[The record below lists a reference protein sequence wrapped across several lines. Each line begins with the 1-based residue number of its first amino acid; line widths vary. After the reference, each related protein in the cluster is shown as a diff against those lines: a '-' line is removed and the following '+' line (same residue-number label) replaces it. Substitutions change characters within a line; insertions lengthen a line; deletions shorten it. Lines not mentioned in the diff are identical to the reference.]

1 MRRSLGRALQPGTAQ
16 RGPGPPQ
23 RTRPPRKHNR
33 KHAELLFNRD
43 LQLDSAS
50 STAFMTLNTF
60 EHGYHLRT
68 FFKHGFH
75 LIKEKQMKNI
85 VIDVRSNGGGDAS
98 LPTLLTRY
106 LIDKKFKL
114 ADSLYC
120 IRISSRFDHY
130 IGQDPIYSLLTWF
143 VSRKGKDGYYHFGHF
158 ERHYFAPFGDN
169 HFDGHIYIL

>member
-98 LPTLLTRY
+98 LSTLLTRY

-114 ADSLYC
+114 ADSLYTV
-120 IRISSRFDHY
+120 RRVSRYDHY
-130 IGQDPIYSLLTWF
+130 INNGFLSRVLTT
-143 VSRKGKDGYYHFGHF
+143 VASRKRRDGLYHFG
-158 ERHYFAPFGDN
+158 
-169 HFDGHIYIL
+169 